1 MAKSPARAKQLA
13 TPKPQGGSIRM
24 TTQETR
30 IERERLQLAADIEHH
45 NALTELHKNAHRG
58 TFLSDYLGQVMG
70 FIVAMACVAG
80 AIYAGAFLDRPWVA
94 AILVSVPTIGIINA
108 VRGMNG
114 NGKVR

>member
-1 MAKSPARAKQLA
+1 MAEKE
-13 TPKPQGGSIRM
+13 
-24 TTQETR
+24 QESR
-30 IERERLQLAADIEHH
+30 IERERLQLAADIEHR
-45 NALTELHKNAHRG
+45 NALTELQKNAHRG

-114 NGKVR
+114 NGKVRQQPRPPSRPERARPPSL